1 MNLRIGLDLDGT
13 ICNFDKHYYNR
24 FNKHP
29 SESIDWTVTRNVNYI
44 LKYDKSFWLTIP
56 VLRKPNFIP
65 ACYCSVRVNNPR
77 WTKDFLKR
85 NDFPDAKLYQLK
97 GGWGTSKYNILKNK
111 VDVFIDD
118 SIWNFEDLNSKG
130 VKCLLITTDS
140 NKDYNTPYRVNS
152 LDINEINSVLN
163 YAN

>member
-1 MNLRIGLDLDGT
+1 MNNTLRVGLDIDNTLVD
-13 ICNFDKHYYNR
+13 FDLGYLKR
-24 FNKHP
+24 FGKFPQH
-29 SESIDWTVTRNVNYI
+29 DWCITRNVEHI
-44 LKYDKSFWLTIP
+44 LIKEKAFWLGLPIM
-56 VLRKPNFIP
+56 RRPNFVP
-65 ACYCSVRVNNPR
+65 ALYCSVRVSNPR

-85 NDFPDAKLYQLK
+85 NDFPNAKLYQIK

-130 VKCLLITTDS
+130 VKCLLITTKH
-140 NKDYNTPYRVNS
+140 NKHYNTPYRINS
-152 LDINEINSVLN
+152 LDINEIKNVLS

>member
-1 MNLRIGLDLDGT
+1 MNLRIGLDIDGT
-13 ICNFDKHYYNR
+13 IANFDKHYYNR
-24 FNKHP
+24 FNKYP
-29 SESIDWTVTRNVNYI
+29 SESIDWAVTRNVNYI

-65 ACYCSVRVNNPR
+65 ICYCSVRVNNPR

-85 NDFPDAKLYQLK
+85 NNFPDAKLYQLK

-130 VKCLLITTDS
+130 VKCLLITTES
-140 NKDYNTPYRVNS
+140 NKSYNTPYRINS

-163 YAN
+163 YEN

>member
-1 MNLRIGLDLDGT
+1 MNLRIGLDIDGT
-13 ICNFDKHYYNR
+13 IANFDLGYLKR
-24 FNKHP
+24 FGKFP
-29 SESIDWTVTRNVNYI
+29 QYDWGITRNVKHI
-44 LKYDKSFWLTIP
+44 LIKEKAFWLGLPI
-56 VLRKPNFIP
+56 LRKPNFTP
-65 ACYCSVRVNNPR
+65 ALYCSVRVSNPR

-97 GGWGTSKYNILKNK
+97 GGWGTSKYNTLKNK

-130 VKCLLITTDS
+130 VKCLLITTEN
-140 NKDYNTPYRVNS
+140 NKGYNTPYRINS